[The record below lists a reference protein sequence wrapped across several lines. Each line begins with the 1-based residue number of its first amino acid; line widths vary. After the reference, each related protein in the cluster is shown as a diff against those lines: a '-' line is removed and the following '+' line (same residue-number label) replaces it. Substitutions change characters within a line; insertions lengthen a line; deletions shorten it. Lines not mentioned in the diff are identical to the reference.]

1 MKILIIAPDL
11 PYPPIFGGML
21 RNHGIIESLRLQG
34 HDVTLVC
41 HYEGKVPAVP
51 EDLRVFTVRPP
62 ERTRIQRL
70 RDLLLT
76 NHADI
81 ARRLYSQAFVNIL
94 TELLTNEIFDLVQ
107 FEGLEM
113 ACYQPLVAQ
122 LQPSAKQVFDAHNA
136 EYNLQQAIFDIDRKQ
151 PKRWLAALYSYL
163 QIGRIHRFEREICQ
177 KVDAVV
183 AVSQEDALLLQDFRA
198 DHHITI
204 MPNGI
209 WVDRYQGGAQ
219 NPFQHERNIVFTGKM
234 DYRPN
239 VDAVLWFAHE
249 ILPHLTDIHF
259 TIVGQQPHPRL
270 EALRGLP
277 NVTITGQVES
287 VLPYLQHTMVYIAP
301 LRMGSGTRLKLLEA
315 MACGCAIVTT
325 QIGASGLSNTARS
338 VMLIRD
344 EAKAFAKAVDDL
356 LNDETARHRYSRLA
370 RQTVADTY
378 DWGVLIPRL
387 LAVYSTI
394 GVYDG

>member
-41 HYEGKVPAVP
+41 HYEGQIPTVP

-62 ERTRIQRL
+62 ERTISQRL
-70 RDLLLT
+70 KDLLLT
-76 NHADI
+76 GQADI
-81 ARRLYSQAFVNIL
+81 ARRLYSQPFVNIL
-94 TELLTNEIFDLVQ
+94 TELLTNEPFDLVQ

-122 LQPSAKQVFDAHNA
+122 LQPNAKQVFDAHNA

-151 PKRWLAALYSYL
+151 PKRWLAALYSYI
-163 QIGRIHRFEREICQ
+163 QVGRIRQFERDICR

-183 AVSQEDALLLQDFRA
+183 AVSQEDALLLQDFRD
-198 DHHITI
+198 DHHITV

-209 WVDRYQGGAQ
+209 WVDRYQGVTE
-219 NPFQHERNIVFTGKM
+219 NPFKQERNIVFTGKM

-239 VDAVLWFAHE
+239 VDAVLWFADE
-249 ILPHLTDIHF
+249 ILPLIQDAHF
-259 TIVGQQPHPRL
+259 TIVGQQPHARL
-270 EALRGLP
+270 NALRENP
-277 NVTITGQVES
+277 NITITGQVES
-287 VLPYLQHTMVYIAP
+287 VLPYLQHTTVYVAP

-315 MACGCAIVTT
+315 MACSCATVTT
-325 QIGASGLSNTARS
+325 QVGASGLSSSARN
-338 VMLIRD
+338 VMMIKD
-344 EAKAFAKAVDDL
+344 DAKTFAKAVNEL
-356 LNDETARHRYSRLA
+356 LNDENARHRYSRLA
-370 RQTVADTY
+370 RQTVQQTY
-378 DWGVLIPRL
+378 DWSVLIPRL